1 VRRWKE
7 VVGLIEGVLAND
19 HGDVWEDLGEWG
31 VGILG
36 CGSDCGCLCNKCGVY
51 VVKSFVC
58 RYTTHKR
65 LFHVLYSITLIG
77 MLACCYSV
85 TPWTLRCNFAFFFEE
100 FWSGLTNRPYAEFGV
115 TSVHITVRPP
125 LLSTVEPGMYG
136 G

>member
-1 VRRWKE
+1 VLCVVCCVLCVVCCVFVRRWKE

-19 HGDVWEDLGEWG
+19 HGDVWEDFGEWG

-36 CGSDCGCLCNKCGVY
+36 CGFDCGCLCNKCGVY

-85 TPWTLRCNFAFFFEE
+85 TPWTLRCNFAFFSRNFGRGE
-100 FWSGLTNRPYAEFGV
+100 LTDPMQSLE
-115 TSVHITVRPP
+115 
-125 LLSTVEPGMYG
+125 
-136 G
+136 